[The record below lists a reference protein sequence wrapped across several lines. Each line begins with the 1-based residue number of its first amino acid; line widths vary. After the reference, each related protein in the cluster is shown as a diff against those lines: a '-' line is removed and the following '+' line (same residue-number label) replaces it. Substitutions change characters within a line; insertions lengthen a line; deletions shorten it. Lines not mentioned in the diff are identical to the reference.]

1 MAGVV
6 GPGPDYYGDVYSG
19 QGGDYDQGGSD
30 QGGDPWESWMSEL
43 MAGGEYP
50 EYPYQDPMAQAQEW
64 ANWQKG
70 QRINAVNSMIDQRIA
85 ALGREQEAVP
95 GYYERLRGQLA
106 STREAGLS
114 GSQAALKGVGSAYTQ
129 SRLELS
135 DMRDKYRNDAQS
147 ILMSRGMLNSG
158 QADRVYKDIDNI
170 ISKNVNAVMKEK
182 NISIT
187 DIEEGKASVQEAFA
201 TALSNAAK
209 EEKDY
214 LTDLES
220 QVTGAETQRGQET
233 LNITDELSKYVPV
246 MARQLQNDMY
256 NMQVQRANDLYQ
268 QKLGM
273 ANYGLNAMAA
283 SRAGAT
289 GGGTSMSDYLNMM
302 KFQENQR
309 QFGLNYDLD
318 MAKFQAGNQPAG
330 PDYGGLAEMLI
341 GGAAD
346 PSMMGNIFNSAPLL
360 SQVYGIPMNQMYG
373 YMSPYMNQAGYNMNQ
388 MSMPWSTGMSGMGMG
403 YGY

>member
-1 MAGVV
+1 
-6 GPGPDYYGDVYSG
+6 
-19 QGGDYDQGGSD
+19 
-30 QGGDPWESWMSEL
+30 

-233 LNITDELSKYVPV
+233 LNITDELAGYVPV

-318 MAKFQAGNQPAG
+318 MAKFQAGNQGG
-330 PDYGGLAEMLI
+330 PDWGGFGEMFMGGMANPDLMSNMGQYSQLMSNMFNIPQEQLSPYFQGQQTPAWMGGSGGYSGLA
-341 GGAAD
+341 
-346 PSMMGNIFNSAPLL
+346 GNYRPGL
-360 SQVYGIPMNQMYG
+360 G
-373 YMSPYMNQAGYNMNQ
+373 
-388 MSMPWSTGMSGMGMG
+388 W
-403 YGY
+403 